1 LRVKYSDFKLN
12 LEVYNFKNLEHLLLN
27 SLCNQI
33 FKLNHRS
40 LCSQVGG
47 APWSAEVPMK
57 GTLFVGFDVSHDTTS
72 KSLSYGCLQVAS
84 LNDSVS
90 RFFSIMARQKTNG
103 EELSNEIG
111 LNVVKAMRKNQ
122 NADNQI
128 LPTRMFIHCDG
139 VRQCADHQPPP
150 AASGAG
156 PQAPV
161 DGAGQQGRQIQQGA
175 RGAAGGPP
183 PPYDEWNL
191 APAGG
196 RPDGQLRLDGPG
208 NNNLLVRVYFIISH
222 LIMPITAAVYRL

>member
-90 RFFSIMARQKTNG
+90 RFFSIVSAHKNG
-103 EELSNEIG
+103 EKLSNEIG
-111 LNVVKAMRKNQ
+111 LNLVK
-122 NADNQI
+122 
-128 LPTRMFIHCDG
+128 
-139 VRQCADHQPPP
+139 CADHPPPP
-150 AASGAG
+150 AATGAG
-156 PQAPV
+156 PQAPA
-161 DGAGQQGRQIQQGA
+161 DGAAAAGQQGQQA
-175 RGAAGGPP
+175 QQGAAGGPP
-183 PPYDEWNL
+183 PPAGQDWNL
-191 APAGG
+191 VPAGG
-196 RPDGQLRLDGPG
+196 FTQPRLDGPDG
-208 NNNLLVRVYFIISH
+208 TNLLVRVYLLSHSSCHNHGGSIDCGIVSFIQYLS
-222 LIMPITAAVYRL
+222 